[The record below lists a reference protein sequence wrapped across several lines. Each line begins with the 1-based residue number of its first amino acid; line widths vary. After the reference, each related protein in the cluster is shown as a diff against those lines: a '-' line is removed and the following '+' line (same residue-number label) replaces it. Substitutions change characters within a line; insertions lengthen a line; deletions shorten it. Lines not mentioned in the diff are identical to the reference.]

1 MLKNLRNSF
10 SVWEDWYHTHQKK
23 ITLAV
28 NIKIKNKKLYEEL
41 ETVCEKQHGVL
52 TYAEY
57 LAIDQFGKYGFYA
70 TSTKHGKTDIHFRW
84 GKALANYC
92 YKNGY
97 NRIIEIGCGT
107 GELGIS
113 ISKKYKQ
120 LTASSLHWTGV
131 ELDKNIHKK
140 ILENFRTNNCET
152 SVESIVTSIDE
163 ISIREKTLVV
173 FPYSLDNMPPQVF
186 LNTESYSSYPNAILG
201 LTFTKGTLSETL
213 IPQEILEKKR
223 LKLEKG
229 IFSQDNFSFDLS
241 AWKLRRGQRSYLS
254 TDAYELIYRCAKKF
268 SDSPL
273 LIIDEM
279 REEHWNF
286 NLKNLG
292 IPKSL
297 YEKNLFSNERKRYYH
312 ESGQHNLYYPL
323 YKISLLKFLS
333 QIGYRSIEY
342 EIEQKKAAELSNTPW
357 YSLRKNYATF
367 ALIAKNFYPKE
378 IRVLSIP
385 SPQRKLL

>member
-1 MLKNLRNSF
+1 MLKNLRNSL
-10 SVWEDWYHTHQKK
+10 SVWEDCYQAYQKK
-23 ITLAV
+23 ITLAA

-41 ETVCEKQHGVL
+41 ETASKKNYGIL
-52 TYAEY
+52 TYPEY
-57 LAIDQFGKYGFYA
+57 QTIDQFGKYGYYA

-97 NRIIEIGCGT
+97 NRIIEFGCGT

-113 ISKKYKQ
+113 VSKKYKQ
-120 LTASSLHWTGV
+120 LTNNSLHWIGV

-140 ILENFRTNNCET
+140 IFKNFSANDCEN
-152 SVESIVTSIDE
+152 SIEVIVASIDE
-163 ISIREKTLVV
+163 IPTRENTLIV
-173 FPYSLDNMPPQVF
+173 FPYILDSIPPQIF
-186 LNTESYSSYPNAILG
+186 LNTELYNSSPNAILG
-201 LTFTKGTLSETL
+201 FTFTKGTLSETL
-213 IPQEILEKKR
+213 IPKEILEKKR
-223 LKLEKG
+223 IKLEKG
-229 IFSQDNFSFDLS
+229 IFSQDNISFNLS
-241 AWKLRRGQRSYLS
+241 AWKSRRGQRNYLS
-254 TDAYELIYRCAKKF
+254 TQAYALLYQCAKKF
-268 SDSPL
+268 SNSPL

-279 REEHWNF
+279 REEQWNF

-297 YEKNLFSNERKRYYH
+297 YEKNLLSNDRKRYYR

-323 YKISLLKFLS
+323 YKLTLLKFLS

-342 EIEQKKAAELSNTPW
+342 EIEQKKAAELSDAPW

-367 ALIAKNFYPKE
+367 AVMAKNFSGKQTQ
-378 IRVLSIP
+378 VLPIP
-385 SPQRKLL
+385 SPQKKIY